1 MTNQTSTSTQTEKA
15 FSTKLDK
22 LSDLK
27 DYVGKELGL
36 TEWVTI
42 EQDRID
48 NFATTTEDNQW
59 IHINPEMSKQFSP
72 YGAPIAH
79 GFLVLS
85 LAPKFSYE
93 TLSIGNV
100 VMGVNYGCDK
110 VRFPNATKVGAK
122 LRGRIKGADYQ
133 EIPGGA
139 RYKLEITFELEGEEK
154 PACVA
159 VMVAQAYTGDEKKAA
174 QVKQLNAMADA
185 QAAKNTSS
193 DGISDEVLYDV
204 EGDIAVITLNR
215 PNSYNGINKN
225 LLKSLYNQFTKA
237 RDDKQVKA
245 IVLTGSGRGF
255 CGGADMKDFSGQGA
269 GSDVADFLNTTYKPT
284 LQMMLE
290 TNKPTIAAIHGA
302 AAGAGTGFAL
312 ACDFRVM
319 DAKASFAFIF
329 SNIGLVADN
338 GANWMLQRNVGY
350 SKALEYC
357 IEGKKIPA
365 SECHEVGLT
374 NKLVDEGKALDT
386 AKEWAKQ
393 LSQKAPLAFGA
404 QKQILQYAYDHNMM
418 ETFAEEARHQGK
430 LIESK
435 DHKEGIIAFMEK
447 RKPNFK
453 GA

>member
-1 MTNQTSTSTQTEKA
+1 MANTAYTTH
-15 FSTKLDK
+15 LDK
-22 LSDLK
+22 LEELK
-27 DYVGKELGL
+27 DKVGQEIGL

-42 EQDRID
+42 EQDRIN

-122 LRGRIKGADYQ
+122 LRGRVKVADYQ

-139 RYKLEITFELEGEEK
+139 RYKMEITFELEGEEK

-159 VMVAQAYTGDEKKAA
+159 VMVAQAYVGDEKKAA
-174 QVKQLNAMADA
+174 QVKQLNEMADA
-185 QAAKNTSS
+185 QAAMSS
-193 DGISDEVLYDV
+193 AGSNDAEGDEVLYEV
-204 EGDIAVITLNR
+204 ANNIATITLNR
-215 PNSYNGINKN
+215 PDRYNGINQK
-225 LLKSLYNQFTKA
+225 LLRGLNKAFIKA
-237 RDDKQVKA
+237 RNDDEVRV
-245 IVLTGSGRGF
+245 IILTGNGRGF
-255 CGGADMKDFSGQGA
+255 CAGADLADFSLQGT
-269 GSDVADFLNTTYKPT
+269 GDDVRNFLNSNYRTTLDT
-284 LQMMLE
+284 MLDIE
-290 TNKPTIAAIHGA
+290 KPTIAAIHGS

-319 DAKASFAFIF
+319 DEKANFAFVF

-338 GANWMLQRNVGY
+338 GAGWLLQRAVGY
-350 SKALEYC
+350 SKALAYC
-357 IEGKKIPA
+357 IDGQKIPA
-365 SECHEVGLT
+365 NECQQNGLANRVT
-374 NKLVDEGKALDT
+374 EEGNAVAAAT
-386 AKEWAKQ
+386 EWAQ
-393 LSQKAPLAFGA
+393 SIANKAPLAVTA
-404 QKQILQYAYDHNMM
+404 QKDILKFAVSNSLMD
-418 ETFAEEARHQGK
+418 TFSLEAKHQGK

-435 DHKEGIIAFMEK
+435 DHKEGVSAFMEK
-447 RKPNFK
+447 RKPKFV
-453 GA
+453 GE